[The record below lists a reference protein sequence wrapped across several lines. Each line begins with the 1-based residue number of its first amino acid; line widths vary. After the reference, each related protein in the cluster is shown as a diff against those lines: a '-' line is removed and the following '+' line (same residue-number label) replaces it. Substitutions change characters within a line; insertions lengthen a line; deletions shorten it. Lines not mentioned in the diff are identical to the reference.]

1 MADPTL
7 KLELPC
13 PRCGMLNTPA
23 ALNCRQCAQAL
34 EAAVMPD
41 WPQPAPFDIPGAA
54 VPCLAC
60 GKLTAPNTDHCPHC
74 GESPSGLGLVDDAV
88 VKVAGAKRGRPA
100 ARRPKV
106 GPLLNKTGWQNMAFV
121 IRVAAVLFLIWAT
134 VDSGFWLNGV
144 TSHLPPDSP
153 LVLRYTTYAIYEM
166 VRNVILVV
174 AVWLL
179 TMLRPTA
186 ES

>member
-13 PRCGMLNTPA
+13 PRCGMLNSPA
-23 ALNCRQCAQAL
+23 ALHCRQCAQAL

-41 WPQPAPFDIPGAA
+41 WPQPAPFDFPGAT
-54 VPCLAC
+54 VPCVAC
-60 GKLTAPNTDHCPHC
+60 GKLTTPNMDHCPHC
-74 GESPSGLGLVDDAV
+74 GESPSGLGPVDDAV
-88 VKVAGAKRGRPA
+88 VKVSRGRPPRV
-100 ARRPKV
+100 RRKVKV
-106 GPLLNKTGWQNMAFV
+106 GPLLSRSGWSNMAFV
-121 IRVAAVLFLIWAT
+121 IRLSSVLFLIWAT
-134 VDSGFWLNGV
+134 VDSGFWLSGV
-144 TSHLPPDSP
+144 TAKMAPNDP

-179 TMLRPTA
+179 TMLRPGTDA
-186 ES
+186 

>member
-23 ALNCRQCAQAL
+23 ALTCRQCAQAL

-41 WPQPAPFDIPGAA
+41 WPTPAPFDIPGAT
-54 VPCLAC
+54 VPCGAC

-74 GESPSGLGLVDDAV
+74 GESHPGLGLVDDAV
-88 VKVAGAKRGRPA
+88 VKVSRGRPRG
-100 ARRPKV
+100 RRKV
-106 GPLLNKTGWQNMAFV
+106 GPLLNKSGWSNMAFV
-121 IRVAAVLFLIWAT
+121 IRLASVLFLIWAT
-134 VDSGFWLNGV
+134 VDSGFWLSGV
-144 TSHLPPDSP
+144 TAKMAPNDP

-179 TMLRPTA
+179 TMLRPSSDA
-186 ES
+186 